1 MDDQHIENDSSIQK
15 HLFAS
20 AEQLDPSKV
29 NSGKKKNQ
37 KISLENKEQKKKDTM
52 FLNTGHYV

>member
-1 MDDQHIENDSSIQK
+1 MDDDHIANDSSILK

-29 NSGKKKNQ
+29 NSGKKNQ

-52 FLNTGHYV
+52 FLNTGRYV